1 MTRKNRPFWS
11 FLILTR
17 AKKTD
22 FGDLWWSWVWKSLM
36 KGNSAAFLYYLV
48 LIWTKHSKA
57 IVPQKTT
64 TIIFAPRV
72 NNWFWRRLIC
82 IHYTYVA
89 YICCLN
95 HGSWLFFMCVSLWM
109 TQWWQNSWG
118 VAPNSSTGS
127 CCSQPC
133 WRSSWSSWWFTGP
146 RSDGVAIGRKHREQG
161 VFAKDLCHL
170 CWNAATIALM
180 SKLGQSTLPVPAVG
194 LLL

>member
-1 MTRKNRPFWS
+1 MLQKGPRTRDRLIWSHWHLVPKYMTRKNRPFWS
-11 FLILTR
+11 FFILTR

-95 HGSWLFFMCVSLWM
+95 HGSWLFLCVFPSGWPSGGRILEAWL
-109 TQWWQNSWG
+109 QIHLLAP
-118 VAPNSSTGS
+118 VA
-127 CCSQPC
+127 
-133 WRSSWSSWWFTGP
+133 RSRAG
-146 RSDGVAIGRKHREQG
+146 GHL
-161 VFAKDLCHL
+161 DLRGGL
-170 CWNAATIALM
+170 QVL
-180 SKLGQSTLPVPAVG
+180 AVMA
-194 LLL
+194 